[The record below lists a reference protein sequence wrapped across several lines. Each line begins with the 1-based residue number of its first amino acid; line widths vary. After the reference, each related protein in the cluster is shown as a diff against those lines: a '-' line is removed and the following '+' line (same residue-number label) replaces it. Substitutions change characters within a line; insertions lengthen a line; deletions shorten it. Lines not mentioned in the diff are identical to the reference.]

1 MNRQE
6 FNHPVEQK
14 QMAVGKDHVMENF
27 IQIWD
32 TSEYNEPDG
41 DNIIIDKDGLSW
53 PEIQEIITKH
63 GFTQVVG
70 IDI

>member
-1 MNRQE
+1 MSRQE
-6 FNHPVEQK
+6 FGHPTEQK
-14 QMAVGKDHVMENF
+14 RMSVGKDHIFGNF
-27 IQIWD
+27 VQIWD

-53 PEIQEIITKH
+53 HEIQEIIAEH
-63 GFTQVVG
+63 GFVQVVG